1 MKIES
6 YNVRMDSAV
15 TKNVTSTRK
24 LGVGFTQGLDSL
36 KNLTNSPFAG
46 SLANYSNANEE
57 DNEPK
62 DSVTGSGDNANNL
75 WKRFQDKPLQNIA
88 SIRNANDHGSIRDI
102 HSVKQQFVLYLWRML
117 FGDNS
122 AKKLQEKYGITD
134 LNQSNGN
141 EISDLPSNITPI
153 DKATNTI
160 TLYGVQEYYYSEEQN
175 LSFTSQGTVTTA
187 DGRTIDFSVD
197 LSMSSRFETYYYEQ
211 TNDVIR
217 MCDPLVL
224 NFDGDIAGL
233 SDQKFMFDL
242 DADGTEEEISML
254 SSGNGF
260 LALDSNNDGI
270 INDGSELFGTKSGD
284 GFSDLSAYDKDH
296 NGWIDENDE
305 IFDKLKIWTK
315 NAEGE
320 DELMSLKD
328 KGVGAIYLGN
338 SNTDYL
344 LRGSLGQA
352 NGALRK
358 TGFFLYENAG
368 VGTIAHLDIAN

>member
-1 MKIES
+1 
-6 YNVRMDSAV
+6 MDSAV
-15 TKNVTSTRK
+15 AKNVTSTRK
-24 LGVGFTQGLDSL
+24 LQVGFTQGLDSL

-46 SLANYSNANEE
+46 SLANFSSANEE
-57 DNEPK
+57 DSEPK
-62 DSVTGSGDNANNL
+62 DSVTGSGDNAKNL
-75 WKRFQDKPLQNIA
+75 WERFKDEPLQNIQA
-88 SIRNANDHGSIRDI
+88 IRGNENSRPLRDI

-122 AKKLQEKYGITD
+122 AKKLQKEYGITD
-134 LNQSNGN
+134 MNQGGNGN
-141 EISDLPSNITPI
+141 ASDLPSYITPI

-160 TLYGVQEYYYSEEQN
+160 TLYGVRENYFSEEQN
-175 LSFTSQGTVTTA
+175 LSFTSNGTVTTA

-211 TNDVIR
+211 TNDIIT

-224 NFDGDIAGL
+224 NFDGDVASL
-233 SDQKFMFDL
+233 SDEKFLFDL

-260 LALDSNNDGI
+260 LAYDSNNDGI
-270 INDGSELFGTKSGD
+270 INDGSELFGVKSGD
-284 GFSDLSAYDKDH
+284 GFSDLAAFDSDN
-296 NGWIDENDE
+296 NGWIDENDD

-315 NAEGE
+315 TAEGE
-320 DELMSLKD
+320 DKLFSLKD

-338 SNTDYL
+338 SNTDYNI
-344 LRGSLGQA
+344 RGGYGQL
-352 NGALRK
+352 NGAIRK
-358 TGFFLYENAG
+358 TGIFLYENAT

>member
-46 SLANYSNANEE
+46 SLANYSNTNEE

-134 LNQSNGN
+134 LNQANGY

-153 DKATNTI
+153 DKTTNTI

-211 TNDVIR
+211 TNDVIS

-260 LALDSNNDGI
+260 LALDSNGDGI

-284 GFSDLSAYDKDH
+284 GFSDLSAYDKDL

-315 NAEGE
+315 NAEGK

-344 LRGSLGQA
+344 LRGGFGQA

>member
-36 KNLTNSPFAG
+36 KNLTNRPFAG
-46 SLANYSNANEE
+46 SLANYSNASEE
-57 DNEPK
+57 ETKPK
-62 DSVTGSGDNANNL
+62 DNVKSSGDDAKNL
-75 WKRFQDKPLQNIA
+75 WKRFTNEPLQNMA
-88 SIRNANDHGSIRDI
+88 AIRNNGNHEPIRDI

-175 LSFTSQGTVTTA
+175 LSFTSQGTVTTT

-224 NFDGDIAGL
+224 NFDGDIADL

-260 LALDSNNDGI
+260 LALDSNGDGI
-270 INDGSELFGTKSGD
+270 INNGSELFGTKSGD
-284 GFSDLSAYDKDH
+284 GFSDLAAYDSDH
-296 NGWIDENDE
+296 NGWIDENDDV
-305 IFDKLKIWTK
+305 FDKLKIWTK
-315 NAEGE
+315 NNKGE
-320 DELMSLKD
+320 DELMSLKE
-328 KGVGAIYLGN
+328 KNVGAIYLGN
-338 SNTDYL
+338 SNADFT
-344 LRGSLGQA
+344 LRGSFGQTT
-352 NGALRK
+352 GAIRK
-358 TGFFLYENAG
+358 TGFFLYEDAG
-368 VGTIAHLDIAN
+368 MGTIAHLDIAN

>member
-1 MKIES
+1 
-6 YNVRMDSAV
+6 MDSAV

-36 KNLTNSPFAG
+36 KNLTNRPFAG

-57 DNEPK
+57 ETEPK
-62 DSVTGSGDNANNL
+62 DNIKSSGDDAKNL
-75 WKRFQDKPLQNIA
+75 WKRFTNEPLQNMA
-88 SIRNANDHGSIRDI
+88 AIRNNGNHEPIRDI

-175 LSFTSQGTVTTA
+175 LSFTSQGTVTTT
-187 DGRTIDFSVD
+187 DGRSIDFSVD

-224 NFDGDIAGL
+224 NFDGDIADL
-233 SDQKFMFDL
+233 SDQTFMFDL

-260 LALDSNNDGI
+260 LALDSNGDGI
-270 INDGSELFGTKSGD
+270 INNGSELFGTKSGD
-284 GFSDLSAYDKDH
+284 GFSDLAAFDSDH
-296 NGWIDENDE
+296 NGWIDENDDV
-305 IFDKLKIWTK
+305 FDKLKIWTK
-315 NAEGE
+315 NNKGE
-320 DELMSLKD
+320 DELMSLKE
-328 KGVGAIYLGN
+328 KNIGAIYLGN
-338 SNTDYL
+338 SNTDFT
-344 LRGSLGQA
+344 LRGSFGQTT
-352 NGALRK
+352 GAIRK
-358 TGFFLYENAG
+358 TGFFLYEDAG
-368 VGTIAHLDIAN
+368 MGTIAHLDIAN